1 MNEQLAN
8 KLESIIGKLD
18 IIKNKDDLIVQKDS
32 RIKDLTDKLVNISKE
47 KDEALFSKIEM
58 LKSHSSEKEQLNAQ
72 VMSLTQSVNE
82 HQNKIKKLKEK
93 SRAAQ
98 DGLMGSSFEQDRLKK
113 AVKERDDE
121 ISEIQEKVASV
132 ASGETGIL
140 YDLRISI
147 NHILGK
153 IEDANRSLRLVVPNM
168 KFLKENGIVEVLEK
182 LQNKTVVNI
191 ALSVDLIEDGP
202 IVETWKARGWY
213 ITNYTDMNLICVSSN
228 GANVSIAYV
237 SEGIVSGFYTN
248 IDDLVMI
255 FNQALMYPFVKGI
268 KI

>member
-8 KLESIIGKLD
+8 KLENIIQKLN
-18 IIKNKDDLIVQKDS
+18 IIKQKDE

-72 VMSLTQSVNE
+72 VMSLTQNVNE
-82 HQNKIKKLKEK
+82 YQIKIKKLKEK

-113 AVKERDDE
+113 AVKQREDE
-121 ISEIQEKVASV
+121 ITEIQEKVASV

-153 IEDANRSLRLVVPNM
+153 IEDAKRSLRLVVPDF
-168 KFLKENGIVEVLEK
+168 KFLKENGIIEVLEK
-182 LQNKTVVNI
+182 LQDKTVVNI

-202 IVETWKARGWY
+202 IVESWKARGWY
-213 ITNYTDMNLICVSSN
+213 ITNYTDKNLICVSSN

-255 FNQALMYPFVKGI
+255 FKQALMYPFVKGI

>member
-1 MNEQLAN
+1 MNEQLAQ
-8 KLESIIGKLD
+8 KLENIIQKLE
-18 IIKNKDDLIVQKDS
+18 IIKNKDDVIIQKDE

-47 KDEALFSKIEM
+47 KDEALFSKISM

-72 VMSLTQSVNE
+72 IMSLTQNL
-82 HQNKIKKLKEK
+82 NDNLAKIKKLKEK

-113 AVKERDDE
+113 AVKEREDE
-121 ISEIQEKVASV
+121 ISEIQEKVSSV

-140 YDLRISI
+140 YDLRIST
-147 NHILGK
+147 NYILGK
-153 IEDANRSLRLVVPNM
+153 IEDAKRSLRLVVPSM
-168 KFLKENGIVEVLEK
+168 KFLQDNGIVEVLEK
-182 LQNKTVVNI
+182 LQDKTVVNI

-213 ITNYTDMNLICVSSN
+213 ITNYPDKNLICVSSN

-237 SEGIVSGFYTN
+237 SEGVVSGFYTN
-248 IDDLVMI
+248 IDDLVTI

-268 KI
+268 KL

>member
-18 IIKNKDDLIVQKDS
+18 IIKNKDDLIIQKDE
-32 RIKDLTDKLVNISKE
+32 RIRDLTDKLVNISKE
-47 KDEALFSKIEM
+47 KDEALFSKIQM
-58 LKSHSSEKEQLNAQ
+58 LKTHSAEKEQLNAQ
-72 VMSLTQSVNE
+72 VLNLTQSVSEN
-82 HQNKIKKLKEK
+82 QSKIKKLKEK

-113 AVKERDDE
+113 AVLEKEEE
-121 ISEIQEKVASV
+121 ISDIQEKVASV

-153 IEDANRSLRLVVPNM
+153 IEDAKRSLRLVVPNM
-168 KFLKENGIVEVLEK
+168 KFLKENGIVDALEK
-182 LQNKTVVNI
+182 LQDKTVVNI

-268 KI
+268 KL

>member
-1 MNEQLAN
+1 MNEQLAQ
-8 KLESIIGKLD
+8 KLENIIQKLD
-18 IIKNKDDLIVQKDS
+18 IIKNKDDIIVQKDE

-47 KDEALFSKIEM
+47 KDEALFSKIQM
-58 LKSHSSEKEQLNAQ
+58 LKSYTSEKEQLNAQ
-72 VMSLTQSVNE
+72 IMNLSQSLTEN
-82 HQNKIKKLKEK
+82 QNKIKKLKEK

-113 AVKERDDE
+113 AVKEREDE
-121 ISEIQEKVASV
+121 ITEIQEKVSSV

-153 IEDANRSLRLVVPNM
+153 IEDARRSLRLVVPNM
-168 KFLKENGIVEVLEK
+168 KFLQENGIVDVLEK

-191 ALSVDLIEDGP
+191 ALAVDLIEDGP
-202 IVETWKARGWY
+202 IVETWKERGWY

-228 GANVSIAYV
+228 GANVSIAYI

-268 KI
+268 KL

>member
-1 MNEQLAN
+1 MNEQLTN
-8 KLESIIGKLD
+8 KLESIIQKLN
-18 IIKNKDDLIVQKDS
+18 IIKQKDD

-58 LKSHSSEKEQLNAQ
+58 LKSHSAEKEQLNAQ
-72 VMSLTQSVNE
+72 ILNLTQSVNE
-82 HQNKIKKLKEK
+82 NQGKIKKLKEK

-113 AVKERDDE
+113 AVKEREEE
-121 ISEIQEKVASV
+121 ITEIQEKVASV

-140 YDLRISI
+140 YDLRISV

-153 IEDANRSLRLVVPNM
+153 IEDAKRSLRLVVPNM
-168 KFLKENGIVEVLEK
+168 KFLQENGIVEALEK
-182 LQNKTVVNI
+182 LQEKTVVNI
-191 ALSVDLIEDGP
+191 ALSVDIIEDGP
-202 IVETWKARGWY
+202 IIESWKARGWY
-213 ITNYTDMNLICVSSN
+213 INNYTEMNLICVSSN

-248 IDDLVMI
+248 IYDLVMI
-255 FNQALMYPFVKGI
+255 FNQALMYPFVKGV
-268 KI
+268 KL

>member
-1 MNEQLAN
+1 MNEQLAI
-8 KLESIIGKLD
+8 KLENIIQKLD
-18 IIKNKDDLIVQKDS
+18 IIKQKDE

-47 KDEALFSKIEM
+47 KDEALFSKIQM
-58 LKSHSSEKEQLNAQ
+58 LKTHTAEKEQLNEQ
-72 VMSLTQSVNE
+72 IMSLTQDASQNL
-82 HQNKIKKLKEK
+82 NKIKKLKEK

-113 AVKERDDE
+113 AVLEKEEE
-121 ISEIQEKVASV
+121 ISDIQEKVASV

-153 IEDANRSLRLVVPNM
+153 IEDSKRSLRLVVPNM
-168 KFLKENGIVEVLEK
+168 KFLKENGIVEILEK
-182 LQNKTVVNI
+182 LQEKTVVNI
-191 ALSVDLIEDGP
+191 ALAVDLIEDGP
-202 IVETWKARGWY
+202 IVESWKARGWY
-213 ITNYTDMNLICVSSN
+213 ITNYTDRNLICVSSN

-248 IDDLVMI
+248 IYDLVMI

-268 KI
+268 KL

>member
-1 MNEQLAN
+1 MNEQLAQ
-8 KLESIIGKLD
+8 KLENIIQKLD
-18 IIKNKDDLIVQKDS
+18 IIKQKDE
-32 RIKDLTDKLVNISKE
+32 RIEDLTDKLVNISKE
-47 KDEALFSKIEM
+47 KDEALFSKIQM
-58 LKSHSSEKEQLNAQ
+58 LKGHTAEKEQLNAQ
-72 VMSLTQSVNE
+72 IMSLTQNLND
-82 HQNKIKKLKEK
+82 HQAKIKKLKEK

-113 AVKERDDE
+113 AVKEREDE
-121 ISEIQEKVASV
+121 ISEIQDKVASV

-140 YDLRISI
+140 YDLRIST

-153 IEDANRSLRLVVPNM
+153 IEDAKRSLRLVVPNM

-182 LQNKTVVNI
+182 LQEKTVVNI
-191 ALSVDLIEDGP
+191 ALAVDLIEDGP
-202 IVETWKARGWY
+202 IVESWKARGWY
-213 ITNYTDMNLICVSSN
+213 ITNYTEMNLICVSSN

-268 KI
+268 KL

>member
-1 MNEQLAN
+1 MNEQLAQ
-8 KLESIIGKLD
+8 KLENIIQKLD
-18 IIKNKDDLIVQKDS
+18 IIKNKDDIIIQKDE

-47 KDEALFSKIEM
+47 KDEALFSKIQM
-58 LKSHSSEKEQLNAQ
+58 LKAQTAEKEQLNTQ
-72 VMSLTQSVNE
+72 IMNLTQAISDN
-82 HQNKIKKLKEK
+82 QAKIKKLKEK
-93 SRAAQ
+93 SRTAQ

-113 AVKERDDE
+113 AVAQKEEE
-121 ISEIQEKVASV
+121 ISDIQEKVASV

-140 YDLRISI
+140 YDLRIST

-153 IEDANRSLRLVVPNM
+153 IEDAKRSLRLVVPNM

-182 LQNKTVVNI
+182 LQEKTVVNI
-191 ALSVDLIEDGP
+191 ALAVDLIEDGP
-202 IVETWKARGWY
+202 IVESWKARGWY
-213 ITNYTDMNLICVSSN
+213 ITNYTDRNLICVSSN

-255 FNQALMYPFVKGI
+255 FKQALMYPFVKGI
-268 KI
+268 KL

>member
-8 KLESIIGKLD
+8 KIENIIQKLD
-18 IIKNKDDLIVQKDS
+18 IIKNKDDIIVQKDN

-47 KDEALFSKIEM
+47 KDEALFSKIQM
-58 LKSHSSEKEQLNAQ
+58 LKTHTAEKEQLNAQ
-72 VMSLTQSVNE
+72 IMDLTQSLNDN
-82 HQNKIKKLKEK
+82 QNKIKKLKEK

-113 AVKERDDE
+113 AVKEKEEE

-147 NHILGK
+147 DHILGL
-153 IEDANRSLRLVVPNM
+153 IEDAKRSLRLVVPSM
-168 KFLKENGIVEVLEK
+168 KFLQENGIVEALEK
-182 LQNKTVVNI
+182 LQEKTVVNI
-191 ALSVDLIEDGP
+191 ALAVDIIEDGS
-202 IVETWKARGWY
+202 IVEAWKARGWY
-213 ITNYTDMNLICVSSN
+213 ITNYTEMNLICVSSN

-255 FNQALMYPFVKGI
+255 FNQALMYPFVKGV
-268 KI
+268 KL

>member
-1 MNEQLAN
+1 MNEQLAT
-8 KLESIIGKLD
+8 KLENIIQKLD
-18 IIKNKDDLIVQKDS
+18 IIKNKDDVIIQKDE

-47 KDEALFSKIEM
+47 KDEALFSKIQM
-58 LKSHSSEKEQLNAQ
+58 LKTHTSEKEQLNAQ
-72 VMSLTQSVNE
+72 IMNLTQSLNE
-82 HQNKIKKLKEK
+82 NQTKIKKLKEK

-113 AVKERDDE
+113 AVKEREEE

-153 IEDANRSLRLVVPNM
+153 IEDARRSLRLVVPDM
-168 KFLKENGIVEVLEK
+168 KFLQENGIIEALEK
-182 LQNKTVVNI
+182 LQDKTVVNI
-191 ALSVDLIEDGP
+191 ALAVDLIEDGP
-202 IVETWKARGWY
+202 IVDTWKAKGWY
-213 ITNYTDMNLICVSSN
+213 VTNYTDKNLICVSSN
-228 GANVSIAYV
+228 GANVSIAYI

-255 FNQALMYPFVKGI
+255 FNQAVMYPFVKGI
-268 KI
+268 KL

>member
-1 MNEQLAN
+1 MNEQLAQ

-18 IIKNKDDLIVQKDS
+18 IIKNKDDLIIQKDE

-47 KDEALFSKIEM
+47 KDEALNAQIK
-58 LKSHSSEKEQLNAQ
+58 LNAQ
-72 VMSLTQSVNE
+72 IMTLTQSVNE
-82 HQNKIKKLKEK
+82 NQSKIKKLKEK

-113 AVKERDDE
+113 AVKEREEE
-121 ISEIQEKVASV
+121 ISEIQEKVSSV

-182 LQNKTVVNI
+182 LQDKTVVNI

-202 IVETWKARGWY
+202 IVETWKAKGWY

-255 FNQALMYPFVKGI
+255 FKQALMYPFVKGI